1 MALGTQLSSATLQSY
16 KELFGLKKSAVVQA
30 DNISTPKNGPSCA
43 MEAFRLQIRLMT
55 MATYM
60 PDTHQSLTQC

>member
-43 MEAFRLQIRLMT
+43 MEAFRLQIQIR
-55 MATYM
+55 
-60 PDTHQSLTQC
+60 